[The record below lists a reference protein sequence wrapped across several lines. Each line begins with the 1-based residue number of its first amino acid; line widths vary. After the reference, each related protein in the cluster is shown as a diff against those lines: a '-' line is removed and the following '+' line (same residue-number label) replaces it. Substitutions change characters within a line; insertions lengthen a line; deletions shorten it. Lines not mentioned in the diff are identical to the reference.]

1 MRATV
6 LCLVAL
12 ALIAA
17 TVSSGALGAG
27 RGWPVADSCQEAP
40 EARYFPI
47 GTFGPHDSDLFVR
60 QWYSKHLAAMEE
72 PSLSCGALADTETY
86 RFLWLRT
93 FHNPVAVRI
102 YQHDDDYS
110 LEAVILDGAGGYDPG
125 HASRRVAKTL
135 ARDEWQAVIAGLE
148 GVQFWKIATTSD
160 ELGLDG
166 A

>member
-1 MRATV
+1 M
-6 LCLVAL
+6 
-12 ALIAA
+12 AA
-17 TVSSGALGAG
+17 HVPQPCRSTNL
-27 RGWPVADSCQEAP
+27 
-40 EARYFPI
+40 Y
-47 GTFGPHDSDLFVR
+47 
-60 QWYSKHLAAMEE
+60 
-72 PSLSCGALADTETY
+72 
-86 RFLWLRT
+86 
-93 FHNPVAVRI
+93 
-102 YQHDDDYS
+102 DDYS